1 MSRKVSI
8 LSAKTRAWK
17 AIGAFI
23 RSEEK
28 HCCTCGA
35 VGTEVG
41 HFKHNGDKPNK
52 NLGGNELWY
61 FRKNLHLQCGRCNRW
76 MSGNLAEYAVFL
88 EEKYGAGILQEIQ
101 RLYNKPK
108 KWTIPELLEIEEL
121 YKRKTVV

>member
-1 MSRKVSI
+1 
-8 LSAKTRAWK
+8 
-17 AIGAFI
+17 
-23 RSEEK
+23 
-28 HCCTCGA
+28 
-35 VGTEVG
+35 
-41 HFKHNGDKPNK
+41 
-52 NLGGNELWY
+52 
-61 FRKNLHLQCGRCNRW
+61 